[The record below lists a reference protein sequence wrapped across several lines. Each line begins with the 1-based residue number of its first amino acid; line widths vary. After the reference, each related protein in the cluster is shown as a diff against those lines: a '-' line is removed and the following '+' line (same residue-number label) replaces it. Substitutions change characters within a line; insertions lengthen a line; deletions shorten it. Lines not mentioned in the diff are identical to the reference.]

1 METSQMETSQ
11 FEAMKI
17 ALKQDKEGMVLTLRV
32 HPDELCG
39 RVIRDFVGA
48 RYQVVMVRL
57 NGEERPINR
66 DVEYSRD
73 AVRTAGILCRDS
85 MFAQYLMDIGQIFE
99 MTESAVVAWLKEELE
114 IQSRSEL
121 KENYQAAK
129 KLQFV
134 IKEYHSWKQSV

>member
-1 METSQMETSQ
+1 MTVKTSQ
-11 FEAMKI
+11 FEAVKI
-17 ALKQDKEGMVLTLRV
+17 ALKQDRTGYILTLNV
-32 HPDELCG
+32 HPDELCED
-39 RVIRDFVGA
+39 ILRDFVGA

-66 DVEYSRD
+66 DIEYSRD
-73 AVRTAGILCRDS
+73 AVRTAGILCRDPD
-85 MFAQYLMDIGQIFE
+85 FARYLLDIGQIFE
-99 MTESAVVAWLKEELE
+99 ASEEAVVTWLKEELE

>member
-1 METSQMETSQ
+1 MSVQTLQ
-11 FEAMKI
+11 FEGVKI
-17 ALKQDKEGMVLTLRV
+17 AMKQDKTGYILTLNV
-32 HPDELCG
+32 HPDEVPEALL
-39 RVIRDFVGA
+39 RDFVGA

-66 DVEYSRD
+66 DIEYSRD
-73 AVRTAGILCRDS
+73 AVRTAGILCRDPE
-85 MFAQYLMDIGQIFE
+85 FARYLVDIGHISEQSEF
-99 MTESAVVAWLKEELE
+99 AVIAWLKEELE

-134 IKEYHSWKQSV
+134 LKEYHSWKQSV

>member
-1 METSQMETSQ
+1 MTIQTLQ
-11 FEAMKI
+11 FEGVKI
-17 ALKQDKEGMVLTLRV
+17 AMKQDKTGYVLTLNV
-32 HPDELCG
+32 HPDEVPEALL
-39 RVIRDFVGA
+39 RDFVGA

-66 DVEYSRD
+66 DAEYSRD

-121 KENYQAAK
+121 KENFQAAK

-134 IKEYHSWKQSV
+134 IKEYHSWKQSA

>member
-1 METSQMETSQ
+1 MTIKTSQ
-11 FEAMKI
+11 FEAVKV
-17 ALKQDKEGMVLTLRV
+17 ALKQDRTGYILTLNV
-32 HPDELCG
+32 HPDELCED
-39 RVIRDFVGA
+39 ILRDFVGA

-66 DVEYSRD
+66 DIEYSRD
-73 AVRTAGILCRDS
+73 AVRTAGILCRDPD
-85 MFAQYLMDIGQIFE
+85 FARYLLDIGQIFE
-99 MTESAVVAWLKEELE
+99 TSEEAVVTWLKEELE

-134 IKEYHSWKQSV
+134 LKEYHSWKQSV

>member
-1 METSQMETSQ
+1 MSVQTLQ
-11 FEAMKI
+11 FEGVKI
-17 ALKQDKEGMVLTLRV
+17 AMKQDKTGYILTLNV
-32 HPDELCG
+32 HPDEVPEALL
-39 RVIRDFVGA
+39 RDFVGA

-66 DVEYSRD
+66 DIEYSRD
-73 AVRTAGILCRDS
+73 AVRTAGILCRDPE
-85 MFAQYLMDIGQIFE
+85 FARYLADIGHIFE
-99 MTESAVVAWLKEELE
+99 QSEFAVIAWLKEELE

-134 IKEYHSWKQSV
+134 LKEYHSWKQSV